1 MRLSAQWSLCHNC
14 GEMSKREDFGVPE
27 KGARAAGS
35 VVVWG
40 YMRVVL
46 LILVFIIVV
55 LVAYIVVPV
64 ERMQSK
70 ARATIQEVRSF
81 DDSLDFDTVADE
93 FGVLFEKQ
101 KARLAEGAVE
111 PEEGTEVVPD
121 ESAEGADGGKGDV
134 DGVSEELSEGVD
146 GVEVSTDDGASEAE

>member
-1 MRLSAQWSLCHNC
+1 M
-14 GEMSKREDFGVPE
+14 FG
-27 KGARAAGS
+27 

-64 ERMQSK
+64 ERMESK

-93 FGVLFEKQ
+93 FGGLFEKH
-101 KARLAEGAVE
+101 KERLAEGAVE
-111 PEEGTEVVPD
+111 PEEGTEAVPD
-121 ESAEGADGGKGDV
+121 ELAEGADGGEGDV

-146 GVEVSTDDGASEAE
+146 GVEVPTDDGASEAE